1 MSSRRHRPLARARS
15 RRRTR
20 PIDFEGSSFLVW
32 IPPVDSDPII
42 VATIVDAI
50 ELVFELFEMPMSDAA
65 LMMLD
70 ARRRLVGVILDP
82 PADIDCLT
90 SWAQNSDV
98 ADFCQMILV
107 VVDDEIADGAPR
119 EKEIVVFE
127 ALSRQALEHNVLM
140 LDMIVANPDK
150 VRSMAFATD
159 PNCIWTEPF
168 EE

>member
-1 MSSRRHRPLARARS
+1 MPSRRHHPPARARS

-20 PIDFEGSSFLVW
+20 AIDCEGSSCLLW
-32 IPPVDSDPII
+32 IPQADSDPII

-50 ELVFELFEMPMSDAA
+50 ELVFELFEMPMLDAA
-65 LMMLD
+65 LLMLD

-82 PADIDCLT
+82 PADVDCLT
-90 SWAQNSDV
+90 GWAQRSGV
-98 ADFCQMILV
+98 ADFCQTILV
-107 VVDDEIADGAPR
+107 VVEDDIGEGAPQER
-119 EKEIVVFE
+119 ETAVFE

-140 LDMIVANPDK
+140 LDMILANPDK

>member
-15 RRRTR
+15 RRTR
-20 PIDFEGSSFLVW
+20 PLDFDGSSCLSW
-32 IPPVDSDPII
+32 IPQVDSDPIV
-42 VATIVDAI
+42 VATIVEAI
-50 ELVFELFEMPMSDAA
+50 ELVFELFEMPMRDAA
-65 LMMLD
+65 LMLLD

-82 PADIDCLT
+82 PADIGCLT
-90 SWAQNSDV
+90 SWAQSSDV
-98 ADFCQMILV
+98 ADFCQTILV
-107 VVDDEIADGAPR
+107 VVEDDIADGAPQER
-119 EKEIVVFE
+119 EIVVFE

-140 LDMIVANPDK
+140 LDMILANPDK